1 LFVSPRTISSHLYRI
16 YPKVGVSSRTE
27 LATVVTRSYVV

>member
-1 LFVSPRTISSHLYRI
+1 LYRI